1 MSRYKVSSDW
11 SPALQSREF
20 YAPFLIEE
28 AHIVDTRTGQEFV
41 CGARRVVDTRTGK
54 PAKTGKGGTVPFF
67 GESAWS
73 DAERLASDLALK
85 VRYA

>member
-1 MSRYKVSSDW
+1 MARYKVNSQW
-11 SPALQSREF
+11 SPALQNADV
-20 YAPFLIEE
+20 YAPFTIEE
-28 AHIVDTRTGQEFV
+28 AHIVDTQTGQEYFY
-41 CGARRVVDTRTGK
+41 GARRVVDTRTGK